1 MHSHGPSVAMAM
13 VPYTGG
19 RGRRRVRGGQG
30 AGGGDGG
37 EARIRA
43 RMQEYRTSGSRDPI
57 DLMDGREEIDWQ
69 AFGLDRGMTQAEVDS
84 IHTARLEYN
93 FNVRDPNRAGM
104 QRLEIKLFNDDVI
117 FRLYPGAPVK

>member
-1 MHSHGPSVAMAM
+1 MHSHGPRGTVVHSHGPSVAMAI
-13 VPYTGG
+13 VPWSA
-19 RGRRRVRGGQG
+19 RGGG
-30 AGGGDGG
+30 A
-37 EARIRA
+37 EASIRA